1 MHAFVRALLPLHR
14 CLMGDGLRAT
24 LHEIAEHVPLAIREV
39 PTGTRVLDWTVP
51 EEWALYDARLV
62 APDGSRVVDL
72 RRDGPLAV
80 VQYSR
85 PAHVRAPLRDL
96 LPHLHTQPDRPLAV
110 PYRTTYWD
118 DTWGLCLPHGRL
130 LSLLDTFG
138 PDAEFEAVVESRLFD
153 GAMTYGEC
161 VLPGES
167 TQEVLFTA
175 HACHPAQANDNCS
188 GLAVAT
194 WLARELMGRRHR
206 RYTYRFLFAPATLG
220 AIAWLAANRPD
231 RVQAGLVL
239 SNLGDTAGFVY
250 KRSRACTLGA
260 PALIDR
266 AVAAALRGRVE
277 ERPFEPT
284 GHDERQF
291 CSPGFDLPVGR
302 LTRSPEG
309 EYAQYHT
316 SDDNAALVT
325 PAALAGALDS
335 LRDVVDVLENDTR
348 YRSLAPHGEPQLGR
362 RGLLEGTSADDRA
375 VMLWVL
381 NLADG
386 RYSLLD
392 TAERASLP
400 FRAVHTAAGRLLR
413 AGLLEPFA

>member
-1 MHAFVRALLPLHR
+1 MHAFVRALLPMHR
-14 CLMGDGLRAT
+14 CLTGDGLRAT

-39 PTGTRVLDWTVP
+39 PTGTRVLDWTIP
-51 EEWALYDARLV
+51 EEWAVYEARLV
-62 APDGSRVVDL
+62 APDGTRVVDL
-72 RRDGPLAV
+72 HRDGPLSV

-85 PAHVRAPLRDL
+85 PADLRAPLREL
-96 LPHLHTQPDRPLAV
+96 LPNLHTAPGRPVAI
-110 PYRTTYWD
+110 PYRTAYWD
-118 DTWGLCLPHGRL
+118 DSWGLCLPHGRL
-130 LSLLDTFG
+130 VALRQQYGL
-138 PDAEFEAVVESRLFD
+138 DAEFEVVIESRLFD
-153 GAMTYGEC
+153 GALTYGEC

-167 TQEVLFTA
+167 TQEILFTA

-194 WLARELMGRRHR
+194 WLARDLMGRHRR

-231 RVQAGLVL
+231 RVAAGVVL
-239 SNLGDTAGFVY
+239 ANLGDDKGLVY
-250 KRSRACTLGA
+250 KRSRAGTLGE
-260 PALIDR
+260 PALADR
-266 AVAAALRGRVE
+266 AVGAALAGRVE

-309 EYAQYHT
+309 EFAQYHT
-316 SDDNAALVT
+316 ADDNLDVVT
-325 PAALAGALDS
+325 PAALAGSLGAL
-335 LRDVVDVLENDTR
+335 REIIDVLENDRR

-362 RGLLEGTSADDRA
+362 RGLLEGASDADRA
-375 VMLWVL
+375 AMLWVL

-386 RYSLLD
+386 RHSLLD
-392 TAERASLP
+392 TAERAGLP
-400 FRAVHTAAGRLLR
+400 FRAVHNAADRLLH
-413 AGLLEPFA
+413 AGLLEPLT